1 MNTEYV
7 ATLRNFKAYMTSDAV
22 PCYVCR
28 YCDKLGKE
36 QWGRFYNQMIIALE
50 LTDET
55 EYLFYALKWILKSD
69 YDDIAYEMYC
79 QDMMDPE
86 CRDKTLIKPSRWAE
100 CSRQYHKRFVEEYEV
115 SEYFQ

>member
-1 MNTEYV
+1 MRTEYV
-7 ATLRNFKAYMTSDAV
+7 ATLRDFKVFMTSEAV

-28 YCDKLGKE
+28 YWGKLGDE
-36 QWGRFYNQMIIALE
+36 QLERFYNQMIVALE
-50 LTDET
+50 LTEAA

-79 QDMMDPE
+79 HDIMDPE
-86 CRDKTLIKPSRWAE
+86 CRDETLIKPSRWAE
-100 CSRQYHKRFVEEYEV
+100 CSRKYHKRFVDEYGL